1 MTKLLKI
8 LGNFALILIEIS
20 LILIISFAFLIRTSY
35 FQTFLAKQG
44 AQYIA
49 EMLDTEVSIGK
60 VDITFLDRVYFDKL
74 YIEDQNKDTL
84 IYIDEFFVNFNLRGS
99 LKLNFHIDEVGVKDA
114 RFALKKYKGDEDF
127 NLQFVLDVFSSD
139 TTQSASPD
147 FKININ
153 EANIVNAHFSLEDEN
168 EEITP
173 FGVDYNHL
181 NSKNIHLNAENVLI
195 TADNYQA
202 DIKHLA
208 LNERSGFDLRKLSA
222 KAKFN
227 NQGLDLRET
236 SVITEFTNLAVDS
249 FLLKANSLSEFS
261 DFVEK
266 VEMESF
272 FDTSYVSLKDV
283 SYFAPQLKGMND
295 VVLLT
300 GSSRKAVQDLQ
311 LDGIYIKYGKGT
323 SIKGDFSLPDFT
335 RLSRA
340 NIHQELDYLSLN
352 IEDVEGFRLPE
363 SASIDYIKWPEA
375 INSLTNISAS
385 NLKLKGSMTDINV
398 SLNELG
404 TNIGSFAFK
413 DEFRVISDTNFTA
426 ITIIP
431 KNTSNDQIQLKN
443 LELGRFLKSSD
454 YGALNGYIGMKSA
467 TIKNGDFTAVG
478 LSGVLEKTT
487 LFGYAYDYI
496 ILDKLSYKINNQ
508 KSISQNEIK
517 GSIYVRD
524 DNFDLTFKGFA
535 SLGNVLNIKAEIAL
549 ECAHLDQLNPALV
562 NRGELNTTIHLDLV
576 GKNFD
581 DFKGDLIIDSIY
593 YEEEDNSFHTTNF
606 LGFMERNATKDSI
619 SIQSKIVDANL
630 SGKIDYSSVTQNISY
645 QLAQII
651 PALNPESDMDIND
664 ELTHF
669 KYDIKFK
676 EINDLLSVF
685 VPSLQIANQATI
697 DGYYNGKL
705 NNLGVN
711 INADYVSYDSIRINN
726 ISALQ
731 EVSNRELLAL
741 IDVSTITIQ
750 DSLAFKD
757 IHFTGLAANGTI
769 DSQLLFEDPSS
780 SRSNVEWFTELRDD
794 GGFDIDVLPS
804 YLNINEHRWDLIKTA
819 EINYADSCFVIQ
831 GLKLEHEDQYISAN
845 GQLSNSTFDKL
856 YIDIMDLNLD
866 ELGNIAGPDVKLS
879 GIANLAGYITTPVTN
894 LQFFGEAIIEEF
906 FINSTEVGN
915 VSFGA
920 DYQSESEKIKMFGDI
935 FYRNEQTFA
944 FKGNYLLREEDENS
958 RLDYIMN
965 FKSTDISVVNEFLD
979 PDVVKSLQGKL
990 EGSLTLTGTFAEP
1003 EVKGKIGFR
1012 DGMVN
1017 IALLGSDM
1025 FFSGEIES
1033 VKDGFYINQM
1043 PIKDVEGNT
1052 GFITGSLFHNNFTDF
1067 LFEIIVNLEEHP
1079 TKRIPTDRSRALP
1092 VERFKVMNT
1101 GYDINSAY
1109 YGDAYVTGIAN
1120 ISGTTDNLSIIVNA
1134 KTRRGTRIVLPMYGP
1149 TTIEEDGFISF
1160 KNAGELEEIEK
1171 KVDLTGVDLQL
1182 NFDVTEDAEV
1192 KLIFDE
1198 KIGDEISA
1206 RGNGNL
1212 SMSVNQFNE
1221 LAMDGTFT
1229 VASGVYNFAM
1239 GPYKQNFSIESGST
1253 VQWAG
1258 DPFEALLDINAFYKT
1273 TANLSVV
1280 MPNVVENQNSNNEE
1294 ILSYLTIRGNMM
1306 NPQISFDLD
1315 APKASESGRAVIAR
1329 IRSDQDE
1336 LNKQFFSILISKS
1349 FMPLTGGAGG
1359 GTGGAFLDLA
1369 STQINALLNKI
1380 SEGYQMNVNLEN
1392 DDYSGQFSGEFGVSK
1407 GFLDDRLLISGS
1419 FGVGTQRTDNVN
1431 SSGNSSQNT
1440 LIGDVK
1446 VEYLLNEQG
1455 TFRMNV
1461 FNESNNH
1468 TVLQNEARGQ
1478 FTQGVGVSYKE
1489 DFHTLEDFKLF
1500 QFFANIFRK
1509 RENWVDLQES
1519 NDKRIPIPKEYKE
1532 GNAIKN
1538 EE

>member
-8 LGNFALILIEIS
+8 LGNLTLILIEIS
-20 LILIISFAFLIRTSY
+20 LILLISFAFLIRTSY
-35 FQTFLAKQG
+35 FQTYLANHG
-44 AQYIA
+44 ANYLS
-49 EMLDTEVSIGK
+49 ELLDTKVSIGK
-60 VDITFLDRVYFDKL
+60 VDITFLDRVYFDHF
-74 YIEDQNKDTL
+74 YVEDQHNDTL
-84 IYIDEFFVNFNLRGS
+84 IYIDEFFVNFNLAGAMS
-99 LKLNFHIDEVGVKDA
+99 LNFHIDEVGVKDA
-114 RFALKKYKGDEDF
+114 RFALKTYKGEENL
-127 NLQFVLDVFSSD
+127 NLQFVLDAFSSD
-139 TTQSASPD
+139 TTSSESPD
-147 FKININ
+147 FNINIY
-153 EANIVNAHFSLEDEN
+153 EANIVNAHFTLEDEN
-168 EEITP
+168 SELVP
-173 FGVDYNHL
+173 FGVDYNNLSGKHI
-181 NSKNIHLNAENVLI
+181 NINAENILI
-195 TADNYQA
+195 TPGSYEAQINN
-202 DIKHLA
+202 LA
-208 LNERSGFDLRKLSA
+208 LIERSGFELKKLSA

-227 NQGLDLRET
+227 NNGLDLRET
-236 SVITEFTNLAVDS
+236 SIKTEFTDLAVDS
-249 FLLKANSLSEFS
+249 FLLKTNNLSEFS

-266 VEMESF
+266 VQMESF
-272 FDTSYVSLKDV
+272 FDTSYVSLRDV
-283 SYFAPQLKGMND
+283 SYFAPQLKGMNN

-300 GSSRKAVQDLQ
+300 GSSRKSVQDLQ
-311 LDGIYIKYGKGT
+311 LEGIYIKYGKAT
-323 SIKGDFSLPDFT
+323 SIKGDFSLPDFN
-335 RLSRA
+335 RISKA
-340 NIHQELDYLSLN
+340 NIDQELDFLSIN
-352 IEDVEGFRLPE
+352 IDDVEQFRLPE
-363 SASIDYIKWPEA
+363 SASANYLKWPEA
-375 INSLTNISAS
+375 LKALTTINAS
-385 NLKLKGSMTDINV
+385 NLKVKGSITDMNI
-398 SLNELG
+398 SLDELS

-413 DEFRVISDTNFTA
+413 DDFRVLSDTNFNE

-431 KNTSNDQIQLKN
+431 KNSAKDQIQITGVD
-443 LELGRFLKSSD
+443 LGKILKSD
-454 YGALNGYIGMKSA
+454 NYGEINGHIGMSSA
-467 TIKNGDFTAVG
+467 TIKNGNFTATG
-478 LSGVLEKTT
+478 LSGVLEESS

-496 ILDKLSYKINNQ
+496 ILDRVSYKINNQ
-508 KSISQNEIK
+508 GAISQNEFK
-517 GSIYVRD
+517 GNLYVRD
-524 DNFDLTFKGFA
+524 DNFDMTFKGYA
-535 SLGNVLNIKAEIAL
+535 SLGNILNIKAEIAL
-549 ECAHLDQLNPALV
+549 ECAHLDQLNPALAD
-562 NRGELNTTIHLDLV
+562 RGELNTTIHLDLV
-576 GKNFD
+576 GRNFD
-581 DFKGDLIIDSIY
+581 DFKGNLVIDSIY
-593 YEEEDNSFHTTNF
+593 YQEGENSFHTTNF
-606 LGFMERNATKDSI
+606 LGFMERNKTKDSI
-619 SIQSKIVDANL
+619 SIKSQIVDANL
-630 SGKIDYSSVTQNISY
+630 NGVIDYSNVAQNISY

-651 PALNPESDMDIND
+651 PAINPNSDMDVND

-669 KYDIKFK
+669 EYDIKFK

-685 VPSLQIANQATI
+685 VPSLQIADQARI
-697 DGYYNGKL
+697 DGYYNGKK
-705 NNLGVN
+705 NNLGLN

-741 IDVSTITIQ
+741 IDVSTVTIR
-750 DSLAFKD
+750 DSLAFKN

-769 DSQLLFEDPSS
+769 DSQLLFEDPTS

-794 GGFDIDVLPS
+794 GSFDIKILPS
-804 YLNINEHRWDLIKTA
+804 YLNLNEHQWNLRKTA
-819 EINYADSCFVIQ
+819 EINYSDSCFNIL

-845 GQLSNSTFDKL
+845 GQLSNSTFDRL
-856 YIDIMDLNLD
+856 YLDVMDLNLD
-866 ELGNIAGPDVKLS
+866 ELGNILGPDVKLS
-879 GIANLAGYITTPVTN
+879 GIANIAGYITTPITN
-894 LQFFGEAIIEEF
+894 LQFFGEAIIEEL
-906 FINSTEVGN
+906 FINKTEVGN

-920 DYQSESEKIKMFGDI
+920 DYQSEKARIKMFGDI

-944 FKGNYLLREEDENS
+944 FDGNYLLEEDEDLG
-958 RLDYIMN
+958 RLDFNLN

-979 PDVVKSLQGKL
+979 PDVVSDLQGKL
-990 EGSLTLTGTFAEP
+990 EGKLRLTGTFAEP

-1012 DGMVN
+1012 EGMVN

-1033 VKDGFYINQM
+1033 EKDGFYINQM
-1043 PIKDVEGNT
+1043 PVKDVEGNT
-1052 GFITGSLFHNNFTDF
+1052 GFITGTLFHNNFSDF
-1067 LFEIIVNLEEHP
+1067 IFEIIVNLEEHP
-1079 TKRIPTDRSRALP
+1079 TKRMPTDRSRALP

-1101 GYDINSAY
+1101 RYDINSLY

-1134 KTRRGTRIVLPMYGP
+1134 KTRKGTRIVLPMYGP

-1171 KVDLTGVDLQL
+1171 KVDLSGVDLQL

-1212 SMSVNQFNE
+1212 SLSVNQFNE
-1221 LAMDGTFT
+1221 LAMDGTFNVT
-1229 VASGVYNFAM
+1229 SGVYNFAM
-1239 GPYKQNFSIESGST
+1239 GPYKQNFNIQAGST

-1258 DPFEALLDINAFYKT
+1258 DPLEALLDIDAFYKT

-1280 MPNVVENQNSNNEE
+1280 MPNVVESQNSNNEE
-1294 ILSYLTIRGNMM
+1294 IYSYLTIKGDMM
-1306 NPQISFDLD
+1306 SPQITFDLD

-1349 FMPLTGGAGG
+1349 FMPLQGGANGG
-1359 GTGGAFLDLA
+1359 NGGAFLDLA

-1380 SEGYQMNVNLEN
+1380 SEGYQMNVNLES

-1419 FGVGTQRTDNVN
+1419 FGVGTQKTADA
-1431 SSGNSSQNT
+1431 SSASNSSQNT

-1461 FNESNNH
+1461 FNESNNY
-1468 TVLQNEARGQ
+1468 TVLQNEGRGQ

-1489 DFHTLEDFKLF
+1489 EFHTLDDFKLF

-1519 NDKRIPIPKEYKE
+1519 KDKRIPIPKDYKDD
-1532 GNAIKN
+1532 NAIKN